1 MRAGT
6 QLAWFDRSGKRLS
19 PIGQPA
25 SHYDVR
31 LSPDGRKLATSAG
44 DARQSEMWVDDLDRG
59 VRTRL
64 TFEPETGNGTPVWS
78 PDGRTLLFSTLI
90 GSKAGVGIFRK
101 VSTCPCWKRI
111 MKGRR
116 VSLDLASESLAIDF
130 HRSIPHRVTR
140 EELSGQFLCFLTYCW
155 PWLTATLRRIQG

>member
-1 MRAGT
+1 MIHRALFRFQVQECRFDASQAGILVYAPATGVRAGT

-44 DARQSEMWVDDLDRG
+44 DPRQSEMWVDDLDRG

-101 VSTCPCWKRI
+101 FPLL
-111 MKGRR
+111 R
-116 VSLDLASESLAIDF
+116 VG
-130 HRSIPHRVTR
+130 
-140 EELSGQFLCFLTYCW
+140 SGL
-155 PWLTATLRRIQG
+155 